1 MEPGGNAA
9 AELDMLILLDLTG
22 EFSLTVAP
30 FQMMVNVA
38 FIAFARIFGPH
49 AQIPRLPGSRAR
61 PAPTLNTL
69 HTGAMHPRL
78 NPRAWSLARQLLA
91 LQVGVVAVVVL
102 VAGAAAYF
110 QAAESSQASASARV
124 LAVARSVAASP
135 LVRSALLAPD
145 PSAIL
150 QPYSVRV
157 GRDTGSDFVVVMNTK
172 GIRYSH
178 PKPDLIG
185 KRFSGHIDAA
195 VAGGVVLETY
205 GGSFGPSERAVVPVL
220 SDNGKV
226 LALVSVGVTRAA
238 VAKELAQHVPALLAA
253 GIAALLLAA
262 GGSALVSRRLR
273 RQTHGLGPDELSRM
287 YEFYDAVLHAMREG
301 LVLLDQE
308 GRLMLANDEARR
320 LLDLSEEWAGLRFD
334 ELGLP
339 APMTEALEGGR
350 EVSDAIHLTASR
362 VLVVNQAPA
371 RWEGRELGTVLTL
384 RDHTDLQALT
394 GELDSARGLAEALR
408 SQAHEAANRL
418 HSVISLIEL
427 GRTEQALAFATEE
440 LALAQQLTD
449 LVVSAVHEPVLA
461 ALLLGKAAE
470 ANERG
475 VKLEVDPASS
485 VPESVIPARDLV
497 TVVGNLLDNAI
508 DAAAGAPGPR
518 RVGFS
523 SWTEDEPSEG
533 GTAGTLVLRVS
544 DSGPGLDKDSV
555 TQAFTRGWSTKSDE
569 RLIGHGLG
577 LALVGQ
583 VAHRNR
589 GTVEVSRAGDELC
602 DYPVLRD
609 ALPHQATSDG
619 AGFGSARYVGAVFTV
634 RFPLPVAVGP

>member
-1 MEPGGNAA
+1 MR
-9 AELDMLILLDLTG
+9 T
-22 EFSLTVAP
+22 
-30 FQMMVNVA
+30 
-38 FIAFARIFGPH
+38 
-49 AQIPRLPGSRAR
+49 
-61 PAPTLNTL
+61 
-69 HTGAMHPRL
+69 RL
-78 NPRAWSLARQLLA
+78 NPRSWSLALQLFA
-91 LQVGVVAVVVL
+91 LQVAVVTVVVL
-102 VAGAAAYF
+102 IGSTAAYL
-110 QAAESSQASASARV
+110 QARESSQASARARV

-150 QPYSVRV
+150 EPYTERV
-157 GRDTGSDFVVVMNTK
+157 GRDTGSDFVVVMTTR

-178 PKPDLIG
+178 PKRELIG
-185 KRFSGHIDAA
+185 QRFSGHIDAA

-205 GGSFGPSERAVVPVL
+205 GGSFGPSERAVVPVRA
-220 SDNGKV
+220 DNGKV
-226 LALVSVGVTRAA
+226 LALVSVGVTRVA
-238 VAKELAQHVPALLAA
+238 VARELAQHVPAMLSA
-253 GIAALLLAA
+253 GVVALLLAA

-273 RQTHGLGPDELSRM
+273 RQTHGLAPVALSRM

-301 LVLLDQE
+301 LVLLDQD

-320 LLDLSEEWAGLRFD
+320 LLDLPEEWAGLRLH

-339 APMTEALEGGR
+339 APMTAALAGGC
-350 EVSDAIHLTASR
+350 EVSDSIHLTSSR

-371 RWEGRELGTVLTL
+371 RWEGRDLGTVMTL

-449 LVVSAVHEPVLA
+449 LVISAVHEPVLA

-475 VKLEVDPASS
+475 VTFEVDPATS

-523 SWTEDEPSEG
+523 SWVEDDASGPGIAS
-533 GTAGTLVLRVS
+533 TLVLQVS
-544 DSGPGLDKDSV
+544 DSGPGLDQESL
-555 TQAFTRGWSTKSDE
+555 TRAFTRGWSTKSDK

-583 VAHRNR
+583 VAHRNK
-589 GTVEVSRAGDELC
+589 GTVEVSGVGDGLYR
-602 DYPVLRD
+602 YPVLRE
-609 ALPHQATSDG
+609 ALRHRATSG
-619 AGFGSARYVGAVFTV
+619 GEGFGSSTFVGAMFTV
-634 RFPLPVAVGP
+634 RFPLPVSVTR